1 MKAWALH
8 RAFDLYR
15 WRWRIL
21 RPVTLGVRMLLVAD
35 GQVLLVRHTYQ
46 DGWHLPG
53 GALNRGEMPQDAAV
67 REAREEAGAVLLEPP
82 QLLGIYSSFDTGQS
96 NHVLTYA
103 GEAFRLETPTD
114 RWEIAERDCFPVKQL
129 PHDTTEGTRR
139 RIREY
144 LAGRGPYS
152 GRW

>member
-1 MKAWALH
+1 MKEWALR
-8 RAFDLYR
+8 RAYDLYR

-35 GQVLLVRHTYQ
+35 GQVVLVKHTYQ

-53 GALNRGEMPQDAAV
+53 GALNRGETPEAGAL
-67 REAREEAGAVLLEPP
+67 REAREEAGAAVLEPP
-82 QLLGIYSSFDTGQS
+82 LLLGVYSSFDTGQS
-96 NHVLTYA
+96 NHVLTYVSR
-103 GEAFRLETPTD
+103 AFRLETPTD
-114 RWEIAERDCFPVKQL
+114 RWEIAQRGSFSVRQL

-139 RIREY
+139 RIKEL
-144 LAGRGPYS
+144 LAGQGPYS